1 MRRILFG
8 VLAAALPCM
17 AAQAQ
22 SLTGALEWLPPGS
35 LSMENLKQHPEERLE
50 GGPAAHEKT
59 GQSFYVE
66 LGRLAFRSPD
76 VLGGTARKAGLS
88 CQACHANGF
97 ATVAFFIPGLS
108 DRPGRID
115 VSHAFW
121 NLRGEDGVDNPVEIP
136 TLRGVKTKDRL
147 GHDRRSTSLR
157 EFTRRVIVTE
167 FAGAEPDALLLDALV
182 AYQEK
187 LQPAPVTMA
196 PVSLQQDLADLVRY
210 LDALRVP
217 LAEEQAALSAR
228 IATMIR
234 GQIGFIHER
243 FAPGESG
250 DDMRESRAT
259 LESWSRQL
267 AAIADQAEGGEWPQ
281 ARAAL
286 ADLRRAVAAPPSVL
300 AADLP
305 RSLYDPER
313 LRVWLSKPVR

>member
-1 MRRILFG
+1 MRRLLFG
-8 VLAAALPCM
+8 VLLAAVPAV

-35 LSMENLKQHPEERLE
+35 LSVESLTRHPEESLE
-50 GGPAAHEKT
+50 GGDR
-59 GQSFYVE
+59 QNFYTE

-97 ATVAFFIPGLS
+97 ATPAFFIPGLS
-108 DRPGRID
+108 DKPGRID

-121 NLRGEDGVDNPVEIP
+121 NLRGEDGVDNPIEIP

-157 EFTRRVIVTE
+157 EFTRRVVVTE

-187 LQPAPVTMA
+187 LQPASVTMA
-196 PVSLQQDLADLVRY
+196 PVSLGQDLADLARY

-217 LAEEQAALSAR
+217 LAEEEAALAER
-228 IATMIR
+228 MTVMIR

-243 FAPGESG
+243 FAE
-250 DDMRESRAT
+250 DDMRSSRAL
-259 LESWSRQL
+259 LEDWSRQL
-267 AAIADQAEGGEWPQ
+267 ARISMQAERGDWAQ
-281 ARAAL
+281 AREALAAL
-286 ADLRRAVAAPPSVL
+286 KQATATPPAAL

-305 RSLYDPER
+305 RSLYEPEN
-313 LRVWLSKPVR
+313 LRAWLSKPVR